1 VNGKAANIEP
11 SNNTPANSTAPRRY
25 RLVLSDIDGTL
36 LDSTSTLRPTVVAA
50 VRAAREAGIIFTLAT
65 GRRYST
71 TERILHALGL
81 LDDAGGSESDDN
93 NRALPDHVLA
103 PPVVLNGGAVVVS
116 TDASEVLFRNP
127 LARESALKCAAI
139 LAEMGLQPILY
150 DDEVSRQG
158 LRTGPEHF
166 DNPPTRRYL
175 ANHPHVV
182 QRQPYSEWTLE
193 RDPLQLAVI
202 GPLPAL
208 QEAATRLILAGS
220 RVITSHSPTLDSYF
234 MEVFHEECSKASASE
249 YVAELLG
256 LTMAETVCIGDNW
269 NDLEMLTHAG
279 CGVAVGNADPGVL
292 PVARRVTVSNDEDA
306 VAVVLGQIIAGI
318 EPGIPNPL
326 YEPQTHTT

>member
-1 VNGKAANIEP
+1 
-11 SNNTPANSTAPRRY
+11 
-25 RLVLSDIDGTL
+25 VLSDIDGTL
-36 LDSTSTLRPTVVAA
+36 LDSTSTLRPSVIAA
-50 VRAAREAGIIFTLAT
+50 VREAREAGIVFTLAT

-71 TERILHALGL
+71 TERLLHELGL
-81 LDDAGGSESDDN
+81 LNGSAPSDTPTED
-93 NRALPDHVLA
+93 RDTLPVRVLN

-116 TDASEVLFRNP
+116 TDATRVLFRNP

-158 LRTGPEHF
+158 LYTGPEHF

-175 ANHPHVV
+175 ANHPHAVL
-182 QRQPYSEWTLE
+182 RRPYGDWILE

-202 GPLPAL
+202 GPLAAL
-208 QEAATRLILAGS
+208 QEAASRLILAGS

-234 MEVFHEECSKASASE
+234 MEVFHEECSKASASKF
-249 YVAELLG
+249 VAELLG

-306 VAVVLGQIIAGI
+306 VAVVLRQILAGD
-318 EPGIPNPL
+318 EPGSPNPL
-326 YEPQTHTT
+326 YEPITHAG

>member
-1 VNGKAANIEP
+1 M
-11 SNNTPANSTAPRRY
+11 STSSKSSVRSRY

-36 LDSTSTLRPTVVAA
+36 LDSASTLRPSVIAA
-50 VRAAREAGIIFTLAT
+50 VRAARAAGIIFTLAT

-71 TERILHALGL
+71 TQRILQTLGL
-81 LDDAGGSESDDN
+81 LDEAGQSDT
-93 NRALPDHVLA
+93 LPDGAATLPAWVLN

-116 TDASEVLFRNP
+116 TDASQVLFRNP
-127 LARESALKCAAI
+127 LARESALKCAMI
-139 LAEMGLQPILY
+139 LAELGLQPILY

-175 ANHPHVV
+175 DNHPHAVV
-182 QRQPYSEWTLE
+182 RQPYGDWTLE

-208 QEAATRLILAGS
+208 QEAASRIILAGS

-306 VAVVLGQIIAGI
+306 VAVVLRQILAGE
-318 EPGIPNPL
+318 EPGNPNPL
-326 YEPQTHTT
+326 YEPITHAS